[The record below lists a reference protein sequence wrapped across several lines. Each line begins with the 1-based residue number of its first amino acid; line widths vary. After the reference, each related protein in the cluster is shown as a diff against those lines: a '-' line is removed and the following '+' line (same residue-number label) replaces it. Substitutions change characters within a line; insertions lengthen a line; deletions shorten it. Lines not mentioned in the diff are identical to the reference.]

1 LTYAK
6 QVGEK
11 VISIALKIFS
21 RIDGLIINHGT
32 LGDVKRIS
40 DSTAEEWRSIFD
52 VNFFSAVSLVSENGN
67 RCPKVHANRHDRI
80 ALGILNAKNLDV
92 TNCEL
97 KD

>member
-1 LTYAK
+1 M
-6 QVGEK
+6 
-11 VISIALKIFS
+11 ISIALKTFS

-52 VNFFSAVSLVSENGN
+52 VNLFSAVSLVSENGN
-67 RCPKVHANRHDRI
+67 LCPKVQATCHDRI
-80 ALGILNAKNLDV
+80 ALGILNTKKLGV
-92 TNCEL
+92 PYYEL